1 MHGFFGGVIWLV
13 ATVLMWKVL
22 HETGTSPALEVRV
35 QRSALQGTGEKDS
48 TASEEIELPAE
59 PTEEGGH

>member
-1 MHGFFGGVIWLV
+1 
-13 ATVLMWKVL
+13 MWKVL

-35 QRSALQGTGEKDS
+35 QRSAVQGTGEKDS